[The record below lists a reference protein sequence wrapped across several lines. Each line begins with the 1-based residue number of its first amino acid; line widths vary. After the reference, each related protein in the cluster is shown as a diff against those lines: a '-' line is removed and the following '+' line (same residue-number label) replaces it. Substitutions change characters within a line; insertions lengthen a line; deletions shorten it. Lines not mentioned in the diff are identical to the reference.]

1 MRNLNYMFFGLN
13 DFIPAGLEANTL
25 FDYLFALC
33 IVLSSIIILW
43 LFKYVLIKRAER
55 AVKHTKSKL
64 DDAVVATL
72 NAFNWPFYLVVALY
86 VASFFLEL
94 PEYVHRVGSYV
105 ILVVAVYYIA
115 KAAQYLISYGF
126 RRSISKHQQ
135 ADPDYN
141 SASLDFV
148 GRIVKGAIWLVAII
162 LVMQNL
168 GYEITTLVAGLG
180 IGGVAVAFALQSVLT
195 DIFASFSIYFDKPFQ
210 VGDYIEIGKDKGH
223 VKRIGIKSTRLE
235 TLQGEE
241 LIISNQEL
249 TESRVS
255 NFKKMDKRRAVFKIY
270 LEYETPEEKLELIP
284 SLMEKIINNVDQA
297 SYHKTYFKQFSRSG
311 LEYETLYYIA
321 TRKYDVWRD
330 TQHQI
335 NLAIKGEFARAD
347 IAIANPT
354 DFATFKDSIGK

>member
-1 MRNLNYMFFGLN
+1 MLFNLNE
-13 DFIPAGLEANTL
+13 FIPAELAANTPR
-25 FDYLFALC
+25 DYMIAGL
-33 IVLSSIIILW
+33 IVLASILILW
-43 LFKYVLIKRAER
+43 LFKYVLIKRAKRVAE
-55 AVKHTKSKL
+55 HTKSKL

-72 NAFNWPFYLVVALY
+72 NAFNWPFYIVMALY
-86 VASFFLEL
+86 VASYFLQL
-94 PEYVHRVGSYV
+94 PEYVHRVGVYV
-105 ILVVAVYYIA
+105 ILVVVVYYIA
-115 KAAQYLISYGF
+115 KAVQYLISYGF
-126 RRSISKHQQ
+126 KHSIDKHQE
-135 ADPDYN
+135 ADPDFN
-141 SASLDFV
+141 PASLDFA
-148 GRIVKGAIWLVAII
+148 GRLAKGAIWIVAVI

-210 VGDYIEIGKDKGH
+210 IGDYIEIGKDKGH
-223 VKRIGIKSTRLE
+223 VKKIGIKSTRLE

-255 NFKKMDKRRAVFKIY
+255 NFKKMDKRRVIFRIY
-270 LEYETPEEKLELIP
+270 LEYGTPQEKLELIP
-284 SLMEKIINNVDQA
+284 DLMKKIINGVDQA
-297 SYHKTYFKQFSRSG
+297 SYHKTYFKQFSSSG

-335 NLAIKGEFARAD
+335 NMAVKEEFEKAG
-347 IAIANPT
+347 IAIADPT
-354 DFATFKDSIGK
+354 DFATFKDSISK